1 MRHLCRFGSR
11 RGAWRRLA
19 AWATALALVLH
30 PFLAAFAANAPA
42 SREGLVPVCTGSGLI
57 WVDPGNAS
65 APLLPRPPARPG
77 LHLCCF
83 LNGQMAA
90 LSPPAPPVPH
100 LFRISR
106 RLPPSREAVP
116 AGPPLLDTASAR
128 GPPATG

>member
-11 RGAWRRLA
+11 RGALRRLA
-19 AWATALALVLH
+19 AWTTALALVLH
-30 PFLAAFAANAPA
+30 PFLAAFAAAAPA

-57 WVDPGNAS
+57 WIDPGNAA
-65 APLLPRPPARPG
+65 APLLPRPPARSG

-83 LNGQMAA
+83 LNGQVAA
-90 LSPPAPPVPH
+90 LSPPAPPVPL

-116 AGPPLLDTASAR
+116 AGPPALDAASAR